1 MKVIYIKWKEAKKL
15 LLKNDPM
22 LKIELERLEPKY
34 QVIRQVI
41 ELRKMLDLSQ
51 QELAKRIN
59 DKQSNIAR
67 LENGNANLSIE
78 KLTRVAE
85 GLNAELEIKLIPRL

>member
-1 MKVIYIKWKEAKKL
+1 MIYVKWKEAKKL

-51 QELAKRIN
+51 QELAMKIN

-67 LENGNANLSIE
+67 LENGNANPSIE
-78 KLTRVAE
+78 KLTRIAE
-85 GLNAELEIKLIPRL
+85 GLNAELEIKLIPRA

>member
-1 MKVIYIKWKEAKKL
+1 MKWKEAKKL

-22 LKIELERLEPKY
+22 LKVELERLEPKY

-41 ELRKMLDLSQ
+41 ELRKILDLSQ

-67 LENGNANLSIE
+67 LENGNANPSIE
-78 KLTRVAE
+78 KLTRLAE
-85 GLNAELEIKLIPRL
+85 GLNAELEIKLIPRS

>member
-1 MKVIYIKWKEAKKL
+1 MKWKEAKRL

-67 LENGNANLSIE
+67 LENGNANPSIE
-78 KLTRVAE
+78 KLTQIAE
-85 GLNAELEIKLIPRL
+85 GLNAELEIRLIPRP

>member
-1 MKVIYIKWKEAKKL
+1 MKWKEAKKL

-67 LENGNANLSIE
+67 LENGNANPSIE
-78 KLTRVAE
+78 KLTKLAE
-85 GLNAELEIKLIPRL
+85 GLNAELEIKLIPRS

>member
-1 MKVIYIKWKEAKKL
+1 MKWREAKKL

-41 ELRKMLDLSQ
+41 ELRKMLNLSQ
-51 QELAKRIN
+51 QELAMKIN

-67 LENGNANLSIE
+67 LENGNANPSIE
-78 KLTRVAE
+78 KLTRIAE
-85 GLNAELEIKLIPRL
+85 GLNAELEIKLIPRV

>member
-1 MKVIYIKWKEAKKL
+1 MKWKEAKKL

-22 LKIELERLEPKY
+22 LKIELERLGPKY

-67 LENGNANLSIE
+67 LENGNANPSIE
-78 KLTRVAE
+78 KLTKLAE
-85 GLNAELEIKLIPRL
+85 GLNAELEIKLIPRP

>member
-1 MKVIYIKWKEAKKL
+1 MKWKEAKKL

-41 ELRKMLDLSQ
+41 ELRKMLNLSQ
-51 QELAKRIN
+51 QELAMKIN

-67 LENGNANLSIE
+67 LENGNANPSIE
-78 KLTRVAE
+78 KLTRIAE
-85 GLNAELEIKLIPRL
+85 GLNAELEIKLIPRS

>member
-1 MKVIYIKWKEAKKL
+1 MKWKEAKKR

-67 LENGNANLSIE
+67 LENGNANPSIE
-78 KLTRVAE
+78 KLTQIAE
-85 GLNAELEIKLIPRL
+85 GLNAELEIKLIPRS

>member
-1 MKVIYIKWKEAKKL
+1 MKWKETKKL

>member
-41 ELRKMLDLSQ
+41 ELRKMLDLSH
-51 QELAKRIN
+51 QELAKKIN
-59 DKQSNIAR
+59 DKQYNIAR
-67 LENGNANLSIE
+67 LENSNANP
-78 KLTRVAE
+78 
-85 GLNAELEIKLIPRL
+85 LI